1 VKAQTRARN
10 HFPRLVP
17 VRKFRV
23 SSRGALVALCV
34 SVVALAIP
42 LTAGSATAA
51 DARVVVAGLS
61 PVRTSD
67 PVVNKAI
74 TTSFDLALT
83 QRHQAAL
90 RAYIAS
96 LSNTGSANYHH
107 YLTPAQYAQRFGAP
121 AAAVSA
127 LRTYL
132 RGFRL
137 RVTSL
142 SAGHDVMRVVGATPD
157 IARAFDAPLETV
169 RLNNGALDAHFT
181 TTATL
186 PEALAKDVSAV
197 AGLDT
202 VAPLTTDLV
211 VNHDVAS
218 VATATT
224 CPAAGSSTTT
234 TPNSVGGYTVQQQ
247 AALYGLSTAWAA
259 GDTGVGQTIGIYEL
273 ATYDTSDANTYFSCY
288 GLSPTVTSLSVDGG
302 PTTAD
307 NANNAPD
314 EATLDVEESA
324 ALAPGAKLEV
334 YQGTNNASGP
344 TDIYTQMA
352 SDDTA
357 TIITTSWGI
366 CEAQTDGAAQAEQTI
381 FQEMAAQGQTVVAAA
396 GDDGSSDC
404 EDTTSPSSAL
414 AVDDPASQPYVTG
427 VGGLSVT
434 NTSPLTQSAW
444 NDNCTQ
450 SDCGAGGGGE
460 SSLWSRPSW
469 QVAPGINVATETRR
483 MVPDLAVM
491 GDPATGFIQYYT
503 GAGSGFCHHSCSG
516 GWGAIGGTSIGA
528 PLVSALIAVA
538 AQACDAPSG
547 RLGFVNPSL
556 YSMATTGFVD
566 VTTGN
571 NDLYDV
577 ANYSAGAGYDMA
589 SGLGS
594 PDGANFLA
602 GLCSPGISASESSF
616 AESSAVGTAKTAG
629 VTLTAT
635 LRSASGSVLPN
646 AQVNVSATAAGG
658 LLSINNVYD
667 QSAGAGSASST
678 VRSNAA
684 GVVTVTVGSSV
695 AQSVAVTL
703 SYAGATIYSTTL
715 TFDAAAA
722 LTRPGAPAIVTLA
735 PLVGGFTLVLRA
747 PASSGGSAITAYQY
761 SINGGRTW
769 AALAKGKK
777 TIKVTRLAKRRAYS
791 VTARALNAQ
800 GASVASHARRVVT
813 RL

>member
-1 VKAQTRARN
+1 MALA
-10 HFPRLVP
+10 L
-17 VRKFRV
+17 
-23 SSRGALVALCV
+23 SLVAIALPVTAV
-34 SVVALAIP
+34 SAN
-42 LTAGSATAA
+42 AA

-61 PVRTSD
+61 PVPTRD
-67 PVVNKAI
+67 AVIHKAI
-74 TTSFDLALT
+74 TTSFDLALS

-90 RAYIAS
+90 SAYITS
-96 LSNTGSANYHH
+96 LSNTGSANYHR
-107 YLTPAQYAQRFGAP
+107 YLTPAQYAARYGAP
-121 AAAVSA
+121 ASAVSA
-127 LRTYL
+127 LRRYFTSY
-132 RGFRL
+132 GL

-142 SAGHDVMRVVGATPD
+142 SAGHDVMRVAGTTPD

-169 RLNNGALDAHFT
+169 RLANGALDAHFT
-181 TTATL
+181 SSASL
-186 PEALAKDVSAV
+186 PHSLAHDVSAV

-202 VAPLTTDLV
+202 VTPLSTNLEI
-211 VNHDVAS
+211 NHDVAS

-224 CPAAGSSTTT
+224 CPAAGSATGT

-247 AALYGLSTAWAA
+247 AALYGFSTAWSA

-273 ATYDTSDANTYFSCY
+273 ATYDASDAQTYFSCY
-288 GLSPTVTSLSVDGG
+288 GLAPTISSINIDGG
-302 PTTAD
+302 PTSTD
-307 NANNAPD
+307 NADNAPD

-324 ALAPGAKLEV
+324 ALAPGATLEV
-334 YQGTNNASGP
+334 YQGTNSASGP

-357 TIITTSWGI
+357 SIISTSWGI

-427 VGGLSVT
+427 VGGLTIT
-434 NTSPLTQSAW
+434 NTDPLSETVW
-444 NDNCTQ
+444 NDDCTQ
-450 SDCGAGGGGE
+450 ADCGAGGGGV

-469 QVAPGINVATETRR
+469 QEAAGINTATDTMR

-503 GAGSGFCHHSCSG
+503 GAGTGFCHHSCSG
-516 GWGAIGGTSIGA
+516 GWGGIGGTSIGA

-556 YSMATTGFVD
+556 YSMATTGYVD
-566 VTTGN
+566 VTSGN
-571 NDLYDV
+571 NDLYNV
-577 ANYSAGAGYDMA
+577 GEYSAGAGYDMA

-594 PDGANFLA
+594 PDGAAFLA
-602 GLCSPGISASESSF
+602 GLCSPGVSTSESSF
-616 AESSAVGTAKTAG
+616 AESSAVGVAKTAG

-635 LRSASGSVLPN
+635 LRSASGAVVPN
-646 AQVNVSATAAGG
+646 AQVDVSASATGG

-667 QSAGAGSASST
+667 QSAGAGTATST
-678 VRSNAA
+678 LKSNAS
-684 GVVTVTVGSSV
+684 GVVSFTVGSSI
-695 AQSVAVTL
+695 AQSVSVTL
-703 SYAGATIYSTTL
+703 AYAGATIYATTL

-735 PLVGGFTLVLRA
+735 PLVGGFELVVRA
-747 PASSGGSAITAYQY
+747 PASAGGSAITAYQY
-761 SINGGRTW
+761 SINGGRSW
-769 AALAKGKK
+769 AAFAKGKK

-791 VTARALNAQ
+791 VTTRALNAQ
-800 GASVASHARRVVT
+800 GASVASGARRVVT